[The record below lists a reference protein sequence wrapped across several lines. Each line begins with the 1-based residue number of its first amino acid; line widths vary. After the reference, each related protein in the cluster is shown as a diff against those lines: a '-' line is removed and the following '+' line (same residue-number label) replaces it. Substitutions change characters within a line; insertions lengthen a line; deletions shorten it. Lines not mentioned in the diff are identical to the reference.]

1 MCIQLEFLD
10 FLQSSF
16 TKAFL
21 LITTLLLNVVWQE
34 IKNTSKGK
42 TECITLTK
50 KSKSPLHSV
59 NILISICRIFNPI
72 LTLPS
77 SFCRYLTL
85 SHCLKITQN
94 VAFEFLILAFSTN
107 ICPIKS
113 DLSGK
118 TVWPQAS
125 GSQKLANLDHF
136 GIFNYFLST
145 QNVNVARLARNVEW
159 DFFCYVFSNTVR
171 SID

>member
-1 MCIQLEFLD
+1 MSYF
-10 FLQSSF
+10 QSHFDPSVVV
-16 TKAFL
+16 L
-21 LITTLLLNVVWQE
+21 PLPHVLTLFEN
-34 IKNTSKGK
+34 NSK
-42 TECITLTK
+42 
-50 KSKSPLHSV
+50 
-59 NILISICRIFNPI
+59 CRIWI
-72 LTLPS
+72 
-77 SFCRYLTL
+77 
-85 SHCLKITQN
+85 
-94 VAFEFLILAFSTN
+94 LILAFSTN

-113 DLSGK
+113 DLSGN

>member
-42 TECITLTK
+42 TECITLT
-50 KSKSPLHSV
+50 SPLTFCQYFDQYMSYFQSHFDPSV
-59 NILISICRIFNPI
+59 VVLPLAHVLTVFENYSKCRI
-72 LTLPS
+72 S
-77 SFCRYLTL
+77 
-85 SHCLKITQN
+85 
-94 VAFEFLILAFSTN
+94 ILAFSN
-107 ICPIKS
+107 MFCPIKT

-125 GSQKLANLDHF
+125 GFQKVDKLTIF
-136 GIFNYFLST
+136 GIFNQLLST
-145 QNVNVARLARNVEW
+145 QNVNVARFVRNVES
-159 DFFCYVFSNTVR
+159 DFFGDFKHCV
-171 SID
+171 SITSVVNCNFL